1 MVKRYIRLNEDGIS
15 VESPSDLEGRAEQP
29 PDDEGGASAQAH
41 LDVLCQNIPLL
52 LANIDTVMQNK
63 EYFFCTLPQ
72 VFASTAFYGPNGLI
86 PLGVL
91 LQLWRDGE
99 MKTECPS
106 CRGDLYIYNFG
117 GSPLSGSNYYNG
129 FCMGCGERRRGTSK
143 DFSGLYQSAWDLM
156 RKNPNDAVIEK
167 GRQPVFSWGAGI
179 TGEATPDEVIK
190 AKIAGTDIISL
201 VAAIQQA

>member
-1 MVKRYIRLNEDGIS
+1 MVKRYIRFNEEGIS
-15 VESPSDLEGRAEQP
+15 VDGPPDPEGKAKQPS
-29 PDDEGGASAQAH
+29 DDEGVASAQAQ
-41 LDVLCQNIPLL
+41 LDALCQNIPLL

-63 EYFFCTLPQ
+63 EYFFCTILQ
-72 VFASTAFYGPNGLI
+72 VFASTAFYGPNGPI

-106 CRGDLYIYNFG
+106 CQGELYIYNFG

-129 FCMGCGERRRGTSK
+129 FCAECGVRHHGTCK
-143 DFSGLYQSAWDLM
+143 NFQDLYQPAWNLM
-156 RKNPNDAVIEK
+156 KQNPNEAVIEK

-179 TGEATPDEVIK
+179 TGEAIPDKVIK
-190 AKIAGTDIISL
+190 DKIAGTDIFSL
-201 VAAIQQA
+201 VGAIQYV